1 MRHRTLP
8 LLPFLAAILFACP
21 GDREDEAAELE
32 PETAELAE
40 PAPGPDGEA
49 DEPAIPTE
57 TDEETE
63 VAALTV
69 AELRELRAR
78 LGLAPPSP
86 PAVQNL
92 LTRADIR
99 EILRYDG
106 LLRELPLQ
114 GQEPSP
120 GWNAMRIA
128 PEDGLGVAVQR
139 WIVDDPAQRDRR
151 FRRLRDTWI
160 AVDRD
165 APELGQA
172 SFGGTFDGVH
182 HLAFRHDRSRS
193 IIVITLDGAMGDGEQ
208 LRTLGARIAERL

>member
-8 LLPFLAAILFACP
+8 LLPLFAALLIACP
-21 GDREDEAAELE
+21 GDREDEAAPHE
-32 PETAELAE
+32 PETVERAEQV
-40 PAPGPDGEA
+40 PGPDGEE
-49 DEPAIPTE
+49 DEPAFPPEI
-57 TDEETE
+57 DEETE

-92 LTRADIR
+92 LTRADVR

-120 GWNAMRIA
+120 AWNAMRIA

-139 WIVDDPAQRDRR
+139 WVLDDPAQRERR
-151 FRRLRDTWI
+151 FRRLRETWI

-165 APELGQA
+165 APDLGQA
-172 SFGGTFDGVH
+172 AFSGTFDDVH
-182 HLAFRHDRSRS
+182 HIAFRHDRSRS
-193 IIVITLDGAMGDGEQ
+193 IVVVTLDGALGDASR
-208 LRTLGARIAERL
+208 LRALAARVAERL